1 VSKLATAILAGR
13 NATQTNLPIDVC
25 EQALQKD
32 TRVIIASALQSIGV
46 YEMYNVHED
55 HNPLKQYATSDFRDS
70 SSPPQSPVMFMPSV
84 DRDGA
89 ALSPAASSYE
99 PHNAQDSQAYD
110 EHKSDEIYGEEEGE
124 EGERD
129 AFDAQQQSE
138 VFQSSPDL
146 GLTPRDRQVLAMAR
160 KYSTLRAGDWWQE
173 VKSSVAANSVVPIES
188 DRAWMDLHLERA
200 FDAAQA
206 VQLEQMELRDED
218 ERNKIHTEDVFI
230 DQILVKKTQQIKAEW
245 LKRNA
250 KLKGTAAGKS
260 KK

>member
-1 VSKLATAILAGR
+1 
-13 NATQTNLPIDVC
+13 VC

-46 YEMYNVHED
+46 YEMYNVHGD
-55 HNPLKQYATSDFRDS
+55 QNPLKQEHSEKNPGSTSS
-70 SSPPQSPVMFMPSV
+70 AVQSPVMFMPSV
-84 DRDGA
+84 DREGA

-99 PHNAQDSQAYD
+99 AQEAFNEQKSNELYD
-110 EHKSDEIYGEEEGE
+110 EEEEGE
-124 EGERD
+124 GD
-129 AFDAQQQSE
+129 AFDAQQQE
-138 VFQSSPDL
+138 LNEGAVFQSSPDL
-146 GLTPRDRQVLAMAR
+146 GLTPRDRQVLSMAR

-218 ERNKIHTEDVFI
+218 QRNKMHTEDVFI

-250 KLKGTAAGKS
+250 KLKGTAAGKNM
-260 KK
+260 K